1 MSNREIEMNA
11 RHGFEDTGEL
21 AILTPSDPA
30 DSALDPAG
38 PVDPEATTLEH
49 GELPIEPAVPLGEVD
64 LDDDP
69 FDDDLGTELE
79 RRAPRPKA
87 TRLTLALAGGLLL
100 VIGFLGGSLAQK
112 QWGNATPANPF
123 ANLANAR
130 GGTPTGVGASGGTGG
145 FTGRGG
151 GSATPIT
158 GTVKLVDGTTVYI
171 VTSDGTTVI
180 VKTDGST
187 TVSQATTVGSLT
199 AGSTVTVTGQTGTDG
214 SVTASSIVKTK

>member
-11 RHGFEDTGEL
+11 LHGFEDTGEL

-30 DSALDPAG
+30 G
-38 PVDPEATTLEH
+38 PVDPEAPTLEH

-151 GSATPIT
+151 SATPIT